1 MNTRIKLA
9 FSILIPNA
17 VGFASSF
24 AVTGALAPW
33 YPALIKPWFMPPGWL
48 FAPVW
53 VVLYALMGISLFF
66 IWREDIQ
73 KRRASYAIAVFAV
86 QLALNGAWSIL
97 FFGYHALVLALVD
110 IVLLWAGI
118 IATIVLFWRIKRT
131 AAVLLVPYLVWV
143 SFATVLNWS
152 IVLLN

>member
-9 FSILIPNA
+9 ISILIPNA

-24 AVTGALAPW
+24 AVTGALTTW
-33 YPALIKPWFMPPGWL
+33 YPALIKPWFTPPGWL

-53 VVLYALMGISLFF
+53 VVLYTLMGIAVFF
-66 IWREDIQ
+66 IWREDVQ
-73 KRRASYAIAVFAV
+73 KRLAFYGLAVFDI
-86 QLALNGAWSIL
+86 QLVLNGAWSIL
-97 FFGYHALVLALVD
+97 FFGYHAPTLALVD
-110 IVLLWAGI
+110 IILLWVGI
-118 IATIVLFWRIKRT
+118 IVTIVLFWKIKRT
-131 AAVLLVPYLVWV
+131 AAILLVPYLIWV